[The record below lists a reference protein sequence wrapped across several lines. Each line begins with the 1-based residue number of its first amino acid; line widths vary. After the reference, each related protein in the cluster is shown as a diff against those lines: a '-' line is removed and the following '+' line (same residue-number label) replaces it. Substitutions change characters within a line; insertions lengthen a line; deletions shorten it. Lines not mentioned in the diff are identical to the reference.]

1 MEFPFL
7 YLTVALSLG
16 IIIGRYVFHPF
27 AFLLLLAIS
36 VAISLWRYLKNKNV
50 SLLLLISFIFVGA
63 ILSGNAFNS
72 PNPYLKFEDKFITI
86 NGKVYEV
93 KEYEGYAK
101 YIVKPPKLPKVLVTQ
116 YGGKYPS
123 EGDIVSIR
131 GIISIPQKATNPGGF
146 DYKLFLKKK
155 GIYAVMRVQGYA
167 VDIVGKGNLNF
178 IEKVIYAAKQK
189 TEVNYINSMPE
200 RDAKFVISIFLGD
213 KLVDDET
220 LGQFRTAG
228 ISHII
233 SVSGMHVA
241 IITGF
246 ILYMLSLFNIRRYK
260 VPIIIIVL
268 TFYAILTGANPPV
281 IRAALMA
288 SIALIGTTYGKKH
301 NSINSLSFAAF
312 VILIFNPLMLWDV
325 GFQLSFVATLAILY
339 FYKPIR
345 EKLSMLNPQIRDL
358 VALTLSAQIGT
369 IPFTMYYYHYISII
383 SLLSNIVIVPLANIA
398 VVLGFLSAM
407 IGLIFPPL
415 SYFINYINIPVVEA
429 ILYITK
435 LFNSFPYASI
445 NTIVPPLYVI
455 VLYYGIL
462 TVLLSSFDKKTK
474 KISIAIALTFVIA
487 IFFYNYLLP
496 KDLEVTFLDVGQGD
510 STFVRTPHGKTF
522 LIDGG
527 GKPLFATSSFDVGE
541 DLVLPFL
548 YYKGV
553 MKLDGVFISHTD
565 IDHIGGIITVLQQI
579 KVDKVFIGV
588 QKVTDENFKKMI
600 KVAKEKNIPV
610 IFLKKGDKVE
620 IDNIEIYVLHP
631 DPQNLIEENP
641 INNNALVF
649 KMKYKEME
657 FLFTGDIEKPAEEVL
672 KNLDIKTDILKVAHH
687 GSNTSSTQEFIEK
700 ANPKVCIVQ
709 VGKNSY
715 GLPDERVLKYLQEKA
730 KVYRTDKNGAIIV
743 KTNGERAYITTFLK
757 E

>member
-16 IIIGRYVFHPF
+16 IIIGRYVFHSF
-27 AFLLLLAIS
+27 AFLILLAIS
-36 VAISLWRYLKNKNV
+36 VAISLWWYLKNKNV
-50 SLLLLISFIFVGA
+50 SLLLLIFFIFVGA
-63 ILSGNAFNS
+63 ILSGNVLNS

-86 NGKVYEV
+86 NGKVYEI

-101 YIVKPPKLPKVLVTQ
+101 YIVKPTNLPKVLVTQ
-116 YGGKYPS
+116 YSGKYPS

-155 GIYAVMRVQGYA
+155 GIYAVMRVEGYA
-167 VDIVGKGNLNF
+167 VDIIGKGNLNF
-178 IEKVIYAAKQK
+178 IERVVYAAKQK
-189 TEVNYINSMPE
+189 IEVNYINSMPE
-200 RDAKFVISIFLGD
+200 KDAKFVISIFLGD
-213 KLVDDET
+213 NFLDDET
-220 LGQFRTAG
+220 LKQFRSTG

-233 SVSGMHVA
+233 SVSGLHVA

-246 ILYMLSLFNIRRYK
+246 ILYLLSILNIRRYK
-260 VPIIIIVL
+260 IPILL
-268 TFYAILTGANPPV
+268 TALTSYAILTGANPPV

-288 SIALIGTTYGKKH
+288 SIAVIGTNYGKKH

-312 VILIFNPLMLWDV
+312 MILIFNPLMLWDV

-339 FYKPIR
+339 FYRPIR
-345 EKLSMLNPQIRDL
+345 EKLSTLTPKIRDL

-369 IPFTMYYYHYISII
+369 IPFTMYYFHYISII
-383 SLLSNIVIVPLANIA
+383 SLLSNIVIVPLADVA

-407 IGLIFPPL
+407 IGLILPPL
-415 SYFINYINIPVVEA
+415 SYFINYINIPVVET

-435 LFNSFPYASI
+435 LFDSLPYASI

-462 TVLLSSFDKKTK
+462 TVLLSSFDKKIK
-474 KISIAIALTFVIA
+474 KVSIAIALTFIIA
-487 IFFYNYLLP
+487 LFSYNYLLP
-496 KDLEVTFLDVGQGD
+496 RDLEVTFLDVGQGD
-510 STFVRTPHGKTF
+510 GTFVKTPHGKTF

-527 GKPLFATSSFDVGE
+527 GRPLFATSSFDVGE

-565 IDHIGGIITVLQQI
+565 IDHVGGILSILQQMT
-579 KVDKVFIGV
+579 VDKIFIGM
-588 QKVTDENFKKMI
+588 QKVTDGNFKGLMEI
-600 KVAKEKNIPV
+600 AKSKNIPIV
-610 IFLKKGDKVE
+610 FLKKGDKVKV
-620 IDNIEIYVLHP
+620 DGVEIYVLHP

-641 INNNALVF
+641 INNNGLVF
-649 KMKYKEME
+649 KMKYKDME
-657 FLFTGDIEKPAEEVL
+657 FLFTGDIEKPAEEIL

-687 GSNTSSTQEFIEK
+687 GSNTSSTQEFIKK

-715 GLPDERVLKYLQEKA
+715 GLPDERVLKYLQEKT

>member
-16 IIIGRYVFHPF
+16 IIFARYVSHPF

-72 PNPYLKFEDKFITI
+72 PNPYLKLEDKFMTI

-93 KEYEGYAK
+93 EKYEGYAK
-101 YIVKPPKLPKVLVTQ
+101 YIVKPFKLPKVLVTQ
-116 YGGKYPS
+116 YEGKYPL

-131 GIISIPQKATNPGGF
+131 GIISIPKKATNPGGF

-155 GIYAVMRVQGYA
+155 GIYAVMRVQGHA
-167 VDIVGKGNLNF
+167 VDILSKGNLNF
-178 IEKVIYAAKQK
+178 IEKVVYASKK
-189 TEVNYINSMPE
+189 RMESNYINSMPE

-213 KLVDDET
+213 KVVDDET
-220 LGQFRTAG
+220 LGQFRTIG

-241 IITGF
+241 VITSF
-246 ILYMLSLFNIRRYK
+246 VFYILSLFNIRRYK
-260 VPIIIIVL
+260 VPIIVIIL
-268 TFYAILTGANPPV
+268 TFYTILTGANPPV
-281 IRAALMA
+281 VRAALMA

-345 EKLSMLNPQIRDL
+345 EKLSFLNPKIRDL
-358 VALTLSAQIGT
+358 TALTVSAQIGT

-383 SLLSNIVIVPLANIA
+383 SLFSNIVIVPLADIA
-398 VVLGFLSAM
+398 VILGFLSA
-407 IGLIFPPL
+407 ITGLIFSPL
-415 SYFINYINIPVVEA
+415 SCLINYINIPVVEV

-435 LFNSFPYASI
+435 LFNNFPYASI

-462 TVLLSSFDKKTK
+462 TVLLSNFDKKTK
-474 KISIAIALTFVIA
+474 KISIAIALIFVIA
-487 IFFYNYLLP
+487 VSSYNYLLS
-496 KDLEVTFLDVGQGD
+496 KELEVTFLDVGQGD
-510 STFVRTPHGKTF
+510 STFIRTPHGKTF

-527 GKPLFATSSFDVGE
+527 GKPVFATSAFDVGE
-541 DLVLPFL
+541 DIVLPFL

-553 MKLDGVFISHTD
+553 TKLDGVFISHTD

-579 KVDKVFIGV
+579 RVDKVFIGV
-588 QKVTDENFKKMI
+588 QKVYDDNFKKMI
-600 KVAKEKNIPV
+600 RIAKEKNIPV
-610 IFLKKGDKVE
+610 IFLKKGDRIE
-620 IDNIEIYVLHP
+620 IDGIEIYVLHP
-631 DPQNLIEENP
+631 DSQNLIEENP

-649 KMKYKEME
+649 KMKYKEID

-672 KNLDIKTDILKVAHH
+672 INLDIKADILKVAHH
-687 GSNTSSTQEFIEK
+687 GSSTSSTQEFVEK
-700 ANPKVCIVQ
+700 TNPKACIVQ

-715 GLPDERVLKYLQEKA
+715 GLPDDRVVKYLQK
-730 KVYRTDKNGAIIV
+730 KGMLYRTDKNGAIII
-743 KTNGERAYITTFLK
+743 KTDGKRAHIITFLK

>member
-1 MEFPFL
+1 
-7 YLTVALSLG
+7 AL
-16 IIIGRYVFHPF
+16 
-27 AFLLLLAIS
+27 
-36 VAISLWRYLKNKNV
+36 
-50 SLLLLISFIFVGA
+50 
-63 ILSGNAFNS
+63 NS

-86 NGKVYEV
+86 KGKVQEV
-93 KEYEGYAK
+93 REYEGYAK
-101 YIVKPPKLPKVLVTQ
+101 YIVKPTNLPKVLFTQ

-123 EGDIVSIR
+123 DGDVVSIR
-131 GIISIPQKATNPGGF
+131 GIVSIPKRATNPGGF

-220 LGQFRTAG
+220 LVQFRTAG

-345 EKLSMLNPQIRDL
+345 EKLSMLNPKIREL

-369 IPFTMYYYHYISII
+369 IPFTMYYFHYISII

-415 SYFINYINIPVVEA
+415 SYFINFINIPVVEV

-462 TVLLSSFDKKTK
+462 AVL
-474 KISIAIALTFVIA
+474 
-487 IFFYNYLLP
+487 
-496 KDLEVTFLDVGQGD
+496 
-510 STFVRTPHGKTF
+510 
-522 LIDGG
+522 
-527 GKPLFATSSFDVGE
+527 
-541 DLVLPFL
+541 
-548 YYKGV
+548 
-553 MKLDGVFISHTD
+553 
-565 IDHIGGIITVLQQI
+565 
-579 KVDKVFIGV
+579 
-588 QKVTDENFKKMI
+588 
-600 KVAKEKNIPV
+600 
-610 IFLKKGDKVE
+610 
-620 IDNIEIYVLHP
+620 
-631 DPQNLIEENP
+631 
-641 INNNALVF
+641 
-649 KMKYKEME
+649 
-657 FLFTGDIEKPAEEVL
+657 
-672 KNLDIKTDILKVAHH
+672 
-687 GSNTSSTQEFIEK
+687 
-700 ANPKVCIVQ
+700 
-709 VGKNSY
+709 
-715 GLPDERVLKYLQEKA
+715 
-730 KVYRTDKNGAIIV
+730 
-743 KTNGERAYITTFLK
+743 
-757 E
+757 

>member
-16 IIIGRYVFHPF
+16 IIIGRYVFHSF
-27 AFLLLLAIS
+27 AFLILLAIS
-36 VAISLWRYLKNKNV
+36 AAISLWWYLKTKNV
-50 SLLLLISFIFVGA
+50 SLLLLIFFIFVGA
-63 ILSGNAFNS
+63 ISSGNALNS
-72 PNPYLKFEDKFITI
+72 PNPYLRFEDKFITI
-86 NGKVYEV
+86 NGKAYEI

-101 YIVKPPKLPKVLVTQ
+101 YIVKPTNLPKVLVTQ

-123 EGDIVSIR
+123 KGDIVSIR

-155 GIYAVMRVQGYA
+155 GIYAVIRVEGYA
-167 VDIVGKGNLNF
+167 VDIIGKDNLNF
-178 IEKVIYAAKQK
+178 IERVVYAAKQK
-189 TEVNYINSMPE
+189 IKINYINSMPE
-200 RDAKFVISIFLGD
+200 KDAKFVISIFLGD
-213 KLVDDET
+213 NFLDDET
-220 LGQFRTAG
+220 LRQFRSTG

-233 SVSGMHVA
+233 SVSGLHVA

-246 ILYMLSLFNIRRYK
+246 ILYLLSILNIRRYK
-260 VPIIIIVL
+260 IPILLTAL

-288 SIALIGTTYGKKH
+288 SITVIGTTYGKKH

-312 VILIFNPLMLWDV
+312 MILIFNPLMLWDV

-339 FYKPIR
+339 FYRPIR
-345 EKLSMLNPQIRDL
+345 EKLSTLTPKIRDL

-369 IPFTMYYYHYISII
+369 IPFTMYYFHYISII
-383 SLLSNIVIVPLANIA
+383 SLLSNIVIVPLADVA

-407 IGLIFPPL
+407 IGLILPPL
-415 SYFINYINIPVVEA
+415 SYFINYINIPVVET
-429 ILYITK
+429 ILYVTK
-435 LFNSFPYASI
+435 LFDSLPYASI

-462 TVLLSSFDKKTK
+462 TVLLSSFDKKIK
-474 KISIAIALTFVIA
+474 KVSIAIALTFIIA
-487 IFFYNYLLP
+487 LFSYNYLLP
-496 KDLEVTFLDVGQGD
+496 RDLEVTFLDVGQGD
-510 STFVRTPHGKTF
+510 GTFVKTPHGKTF

-527 GKPLFATSSFDVGE
+527 GRPLFATSSFDVGE

-565 IDHIGGIITVLQQI
+565 IDHVGGILSILQQM
-579 KVDKVFIGV
+579 KVDKIFIGL
-588 QKVTDENFKKMI
+588 QKVTDGNFKELMEI
-600 KVAKEKNIPV
+600 AKSKNIPIV
-610 IFLKKGDKVE
+610 FLKKGDKVKVDGVE
-620 IDNIEIYVLHP
+620 MYVLHP

-641 INNNALVF
+641 INNNGLVF
-649 KMKYKEME
+649 KMKYKDME
-657 FLFTGDIEKPAEEVL
+657 FLFTGDIEKPAEEIL

-715 GLPDERVLKYLQEKA
+715 GLPDERVLKYLHERS

-743 KTNGERAYITTFLK
+743 KTDGKKAYIKTVLK